1 MESIVGVVHERLIA
15 RPVVAHGAGRVPRA
29 GGTLVIAAVLACSC
43 AELREGAEASGT
55 DPVAVIE
62 RWNTTRNRGDVAGAL
77 ALLADDASV
86 LGFHLDDPADR
97 AELTE
102 VLASQAAAGFQLT
115 DRSCDATGTTVT
127 CDYEMHDEVLEHW
140 NLSLRG
146 VHRYD
151 VVDGRI
157 SAATREHDRGT
168 SDRVY
173 AQLDAFRRW
182 VTDTHPDL
190 VDVIWS
196 TPGAAAYTTVIGAE
210 TMLSLLDEYQPPAT
224 RAWS

>member
-1 MESIVGVVHERLIA
+1 M
-15 RPVVAHGAGRVPRA
+15 
-29 GGTLVIAAVLACSC
+29 TLVIVAGLACSC
-43 AELREGAEASGT
+43 SESRRGARPADN
-55 DPVAVIE
+55 DPAAVIE
-62 RWNTTRNRGDVAGAL
+62 RWNSARNRGDVAGAI

-86 LGFHLDDPADR
+86 LGFHLDDADDR

-102 VLASQAAAGFQLT
+102 VLAAQAAAAFHLT
-115 DRSCDATGTTVT
+115 DRGCVGVGAFVT
-127 CDYEMHDEVLEHW
+127 CDYEMQDEVLQHW

-146 VHRYD
+146 VHRYE
-151 VVDGRI
+151 VVDGLI
-157 SAATREHDRGT
+157 ASATRDHDRTT

-182 VTDTHPDL
+182 VTKTHPDL

-196 TPGAAAYTTVIGAE
+196 TPGAAAYTTVAGAE

-224 RAWS
+224 RAES